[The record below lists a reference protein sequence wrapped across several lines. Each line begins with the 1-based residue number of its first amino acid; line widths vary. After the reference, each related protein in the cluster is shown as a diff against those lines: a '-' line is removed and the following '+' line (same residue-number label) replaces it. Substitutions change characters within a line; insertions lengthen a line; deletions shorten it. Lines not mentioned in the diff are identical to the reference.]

1 MRILANEQDLQTL
14 WLLKG
19 PRGGELAT
27 SGNGDRPELIETLPG
42 GPRHSYG
49 RVGFTIGD
57 LRSAGIKVSRDG
69 RHVVLGTRSFGNPR
83 YGLAMLDKHGVREIA
98 GQGSLTRQGIYDDLN
113 PGLLVQDS
121 ISGPTAS
128 VRVYLPH

>member
-42 GPRHSYG
+42 GPRHSYS

-83 YGLAMLDKHGVREIA
+83 YGLARSEENTSDL
-98 GQGSLTRQGIYDDLN
+98 QSLMRNT
-113 PGLLVQDS
+113 
-121 ISGPTAS
+121 
-128 VRVYLPH
+128 